1 MSSLKVTNIKGL
13 STTITVPSSTTLNM
27 SEADGLK
34 LPTWTNNTRPGSP
47 VTGMI
52 GYNVE
57 EQVLEFWN
65 GTSWATGGAPQEQL
79 WYNEGNDVRAYAN
92 NWNYTGTYNMTTLAS
107 FGNSYVHE
115 WGGSPR
121 TYELTLNNIPSHAEV
136 RYKCRIHMI
145 DSWDDE
151 YNEIRMTNDSDTQL
165 TYLTWRKIWNN
176 DYLRNTTSNYGAT
189 MYFYGNQPYS
199 YEPWN
204 GNNQLTNG
212 YVDIDTNWQPHT
224 NSSIKVYHY
233 TGLDQGS
240 SDEAY
245 YISHSQL
252 YIR

>member
-34 LPTWTNNTRPGSP
+34 IPTWINDTRPVSP

-52 GYNVE
+52 GYNLE
-57 EQVLEFWN
+57 EGYLEFWT
-65 GTSWATGGAPQEQL
+65 GSSWASGGAPQESL
-79 WYNEGNDVRAYAN
+79 WYNEGNDVRSFIN
-92 NWNYTGTYNMTTLAS
+92 NWNLTETYNMTTLAS
-107 FGNSYVHE
+107 FGNSYVHG
-115 WGGSPR
+115 WGGSGR
-121 TYELTLNNIPSHAEV
+121 TYQLTLNNIPSHTEV

-145 DSWDDE
+145 DSWDNE
-151 YNEIRMTNDSDTQL
+151 YNEIRMTNDSNTQL
-165 TYLTWRKIWNN
+165 TYLSWRKIWNE
-176 DYLRNTTSNYGAT
+176 DYLRDGSSNYGAT
-189 MYFYGNQPYS
+189 MDFVGNQPYS

-204 GNNQLTNG
+204 GNNQRTNG
-212 YVDIDTNWQPHT
+212 YVNIDTNWQAHT
-224 NSSIKVYHY
+224 NSSIIIYHR
-233 TGLDQGS
+233 TDLDQAQ